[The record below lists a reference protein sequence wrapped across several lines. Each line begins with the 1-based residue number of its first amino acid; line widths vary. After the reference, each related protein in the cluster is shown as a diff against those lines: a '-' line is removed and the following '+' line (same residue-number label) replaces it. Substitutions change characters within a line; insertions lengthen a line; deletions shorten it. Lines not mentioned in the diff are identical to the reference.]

1 VIAGVLLASA
11 IPGQHGSVAA
21 SRFGETNAA
30 GLSVDGN
37 AREFSDGGDRL
48 HSPAGLGTVFTV
60 TNANDDGPGSLR
72 RAIEQANATPNHG
85 AIPDRIVFDLPGD
98 GVQSVRLYAALPAI
112 TESVTLDGHTQR
124 GAAPPTLD
132 RGGGT
137 RVLVE
142 LDGSLAGIADGFVL
156 TAGSTTIRGLAIRG
170 FSGDGIRILGGAE
183 HRIEG
188 NVIGPAVVP
197 DAAAGNGGHGIS
209 IVESSSNVVGG
220 TEGSLR
226 NWIAWNRGSGVWVS
240 GERTKGNS
248 VLGNRIVSNGR
259 SGIELE
265 HDNALAPDTL
275 GPGPNR
281 LRRSPVLDR
290 VSRLEDG
297 AVTGARIEGS
307 LESAPNTRFRLEF
320 YSTRAR
326 ASASGEEWESLRT
339 ANSRKEGERLFQFA
353 DVTTDGGGGVRFLVI
368 VPAGVESRALV
379 TATATDAE
387 GNTSEFSMPIQAP
400 AITRVWNNAAGGNW
414 SVATNW
420 TPDGV
425 PGIGDDAQITL
436 NGTYTVTLDANA
448 ELGSL
453 TLGGASGVPT
463 LSIGAST
470 LTLDGA
476 STVNL
481 NGALS
486 QSGGAINGP
495 GALTVDGAYN
505 WFGGAMSGVGTTT
518 VNGTLT
524 IGGGSVKS
532 VNGRTLNTSGTTNW
546 IQATF
551 SMQVGNGG
559 VINNSGVWDCQTDR
573 AMTNLGGT
581 AAFNNAGT
589 FKKSGASGQSAIGI
603 PFNNSGSVQALAGI
617 LQFTA
622 GYTQAAGATTVNG
635 GVIASTTTMNID
647 GGIVSGSGTITANIT
662 SSGTM
667 APGLSAAV
675 LHETGSYTQLPGG
688 SLSIE
693 LGGPAVG
700 TQYDQLNLTGTGI
713 ANLSGTLDVS
723 LINGFVPVS
732 GDSFTV
738 MTYASRT
745 GELALN
751 LPQAGCSGWLASYG
765 PTALVLTEVDVP
777 AELTGLRLLADKT
790 AIVWD
795 AAPPYPATAYDVLRG
810 AIHTLPVRPG
820 TGEFCLASGI
830 SATAT
835 SDSDVPIAGQGFW
848 YVVRERV
855 AACGTGTYGFASD
868 GTERTSTG
876 CP

>member
-1 VIAGVLLASA
+1 
-11 IPGQHGSVAA
+11 
-21 SRFGETNAA
+21 
-30 GLSVDGN
+30 
-37 AREFSDGGDRL
+37 
-48 HSPAGLGTVFTV
+48 
-60 TNANDDGPGSLR
+60 
-72 RAIEQANATPNHG
+72 
-85 AIPDRIVFDLPGD
+85 
-98 GVQSVRLYAALPAI
+98 
-112 TESVTLDGHTQR
+112 
-124 GAAPPTLD
+124 
-132 RGGGT
+132 
-137 RVLVE
+137 
-142 LDGSLAGIADGFVL
+142 
-156 TAGSTTIRGLAIRG
+156 
-170 FSGDGIRILGGAE
+170 
-183 HRIEG
+183 
-188 NVIGPAVVP
+188 
-197 DAAAGNGGHGIS
+197 
-209 IVESSSNVVGG
+209 
-220 TEGSLR
+220 
-226 NWIAWNRGSGVWVS
+226 
-240 GERTKGNS
+240 
-248 VLGNRIVSNGR
+248 
-259 SGIELE
+259 
-265 HDNALAPDTL
+265 
-275 GPGPNR
+275 
-281 LRRSPVLDR
+281 
-290 VSRLEDG
+290 
-297 AVTGARIEGS
+297 
-307 LESAPNTRFRLEF
+307 
-320 YSTRAR
+320 
-326 ASASGEEWESLRT
+326 
-339 ANSRKEGERLFQFA
+339 
-353 DVTTDGGGGVRFLVI
+353 
-368 VPAGVESRALV
+368 
-379 TATATDAE
+379 
-387 GNTSEFSMPIQAP
+387 
-400 AITRVWNNAAGGNW
+400 
-414 SVATNW
+414 
-420 TPDGV
+420 
-425 PGIGDDAQITL
+425 
-436 NGTYTVTLDANA
+436 
-448 ELGSL
+448 
-453 TLGGASGVPT
+453 
-463 LSIGAST
+463 
-470 LTLDGA
+470 
-476 STVNL
+476 
-481 NGALS
+481 
-486 QSGGAINGP
+486 
-495 GALTVDGAYN
+495 
-505 WFGGAMSGVGTTT
+505 
-518 VNGTLT
+518 
-524 IGGGSVKS
+524 
-532 VNGRTLNTSGTTNW
+532 
-546 IQATF
+546 
-551 SMQVGNGG
+551 
-559 VINNSGVWDCQTDR
+559 
-573 AMTNLGGT
+573 MTNLGGT